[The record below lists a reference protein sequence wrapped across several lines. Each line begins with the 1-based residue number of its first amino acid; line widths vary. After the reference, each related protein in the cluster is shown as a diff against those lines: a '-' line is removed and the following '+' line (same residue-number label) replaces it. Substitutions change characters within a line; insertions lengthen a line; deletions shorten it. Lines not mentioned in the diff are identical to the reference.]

1 MTLQDAEK
9 RSGLPYS
16 VLERFVSL
24 GIIRKSSMP
33 DEYQEKDFGRLGL
46 ADILLNA
53 GFSAEDIQKYFQLE
67 ESGDADEQQI
77 GMLRKRRRLLLDDIH
92 KNQRLL
98 DSLDYIIL
106 EKINTS
112 KTQTG
117 GEVKVETL

>member
-1 MTLQDAEK
+1 MTLHEVEK
-9 RSGLPYS
+9 RLGLPHS

-24 GIIRKSSMP
+24 GIIRKCGMS
-33 DEYQEKDFGRLGL
+33 DEYQEKDFERLGL

-98 DSLDYIIL
+98 DSLDYMIL
-106 EKINTS
+106 EKRNMAKS
-112 KTQTG
+112 QK
-117 GEVKVETL
+117 KVGML

>member
-53 GFSAEDIQKYFQLE
+53 GFSAEDIQKYFQLQ

-77 GMLRKRRRLLLDDIH
+77 LKQALANGWSRFLMMNTMRLVC
-92 KNQRLL
+92 R
-98 DSLDYIIL
+98 
-106 EKINTS
+106 
-112 KTQTG
+112 TG
-117 GEVKVETL
+117 QSNEVNL

>member
-53 GFSAEDIQKYFQLE
+53 GFPAEDIQKYFQLE

-98 DSLDYIIL
+98 DSLDYMIL
-106 EKINTS
+106 EKRNTAKS
-112 KTQTG
+112 QK
-117 GEVKVETL
+117 KVEML

>member
-1 MTLQDAEK
+1 MTLHEVEK
-9 RSGLPYS
+9 RLGLPHS

-24 GIIRKSSMP
+24 GIIRKCGMS
-33 DEYQEKDFGRLGL
+33 DEYQEKDFERLGL
-46 ADILLNA
+46 ADSFLNA

-98 DSLDYIIL
+98 DSLDYMIL
-106 EKINTS
+106 EKRNTAKS
-112 KTQTG
+112 QK
-117 GEVKVETL
+117 KVEML

>member
-77 GMLRKRRRLLLDDIH
+77 LKQALANGWSRFLMMNTMRLVCRTDRKR
-92 KNQRLL
+92 
-98 DSLDYIIL
+98 
-106 EKINTS
+106 
-112 KTQTG
+112 
-117 GEVKVETL
+117 VV

>member
-53 GFSAEDIQKYFQLE
+53 GYCWTIFIKI
-67 ESGDADEQQI
+67 SGFLTA
-77 GMLRKRRRLLLDDIH
+77 L
-92 KNQRLL
+92 
-98 DSLDYIIL
+98 II
-106 EKINTS
+106 
-112 KTQTG
+112 
-117 GEVKVETL
+117 

>member
-1 MTLQDAEK
+1 MTLQEAEK

-16 VLERFVSL
+16 VLERFISL

-33 DEYQEKDFGRLGL
+33 DEYQEKDFERLGL

>member
-33 DEYQEKDFGRLGL
+33 DEYKEKDFGRLGL

-77 GMLRKRRRLLLDDIH
+77 LKQALANGWSRFLMMNTMRLVC
-92 KNQRLL
+92 R
-98 DSLDYIIL
+98 
-106 EKINTS
+106 
-112 KTQTG
+112 TG
-117 GEVKVETL
+117 QSNEVNL